1 MIQKAR
7 PWLVDFHAAA
17 TLDGFL
23 VLWVLPLDCFWCFLR
38 LEIFVFLLGLLQ
50 VFRNFSVRVWG
61 VSSVIG
67 LGSLVSALFFLVLPT
82 PPLSAGPGVVLFV
95 CLFAFFFFRPADP
108 PTQYWAMVRVI
119 GPLN

>member
-50 VFRNFSVRVWG
+50 VFRNFNVRIWSV
-61 VSSVIG
+61 SCVIG
-67 LGSLVSALFFLVLPT
+67 LGRLVP
-82 PPLSAGPGVVLFV
+82 
-95 CLFAFFFFRPADP
+95 AFFFLSYRPP
-108 PTQYWAMVRVI
+108 RSVL
-119 GPLN
+119 GLG